1 MGVETLGAAQRRT
14 PTLTLTLPLPRGGNE
29 LDHAAHNH
37 KAKRDEVEAAL
48 VRSLETVY
56 S

>member
-14 PTLTLTLPLPRGGNE
+14 PTLTLPLPRGGNE
-29 LDHAAHNH
+29 FDHAAHNH
-37 KAKRDEVEAAL
+37 KAKRDEAEAAL